1 MYSLLRRDSLNKRQR
16 KIYTELEQE
25 TKKTKES
32 CSSCSNSLDVFNFKE
47 TSSNLDQFIEMYKE
61 IKEIKQLLLEV
72 KEFFQELKQLL
83 KSNNPNVDN

>member
-25 TKKTKES
+25 TKKIKES
-32 CSSCSNSLDVFNFKE
+32 CSNYSNSLDVFNFKE